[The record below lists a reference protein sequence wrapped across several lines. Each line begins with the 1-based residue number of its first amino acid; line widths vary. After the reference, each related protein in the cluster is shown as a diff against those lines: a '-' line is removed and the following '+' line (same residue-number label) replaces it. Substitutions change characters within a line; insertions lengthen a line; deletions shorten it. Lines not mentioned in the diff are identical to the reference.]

1 MPQTTETTE
10 ITFKPEA
17 DHREDT
23 QMAEAPA
30 PKPEAASKLPPK
42 QIPIP
47 GLSGHNLGGPLPSEA
62 DLARWLQGEDVPLA
76 GLLARLEMSPALQAG
91 PETSPQRRAPAGHR
105 RGLPDDL
112 KFHRL
117 PEVGDL
123 RVFYKNHEVAR
134 RRSEAL
140 LFGWRELGGKR
151 PAEWTVDDLFQVL
164 SRGGHQ
170 VDPADLLA
178 AARDIWRGLDPR
190 SPQGGGQ
197 ERIEALGR
205 ALARLRTD
213 AGAV

>member
-1 MPQTTETTE
+1 MAETTE

-17 DHREDT
+17 DHLEDT

-47 GLSGHNLGGPLPSEA
+47 GLAGLSPGGPLPSEA
-62 DLARWLQGEDVPLA
+62 DLARWLQGEDVPTLA
-76 GLLARLEMSPALQAG
+76 SLLARLEFSLAAPAAS
-91 PETSPQRRAPAGHR
+91 ETAPQRRAPAGHR

-134 RRSEAL
+134 RRTEAL

-151 PAEWTVDDLFQVL
+151 PAEWSVDDLLQVL
-164 SRGGHQ
+164 RRGGRQ
-170 VDPADLLA
+170 VDPVDLLT
-178 AARDIWRGLDPR
+178 AARDVWRGLDPQV
-190 SPQGGGQ
+190 PQEGGN

>member
-30 PKPEAASKLPPK
+30 PRPEASGQLPPK

-47 GLSGHNLGGPLPSEA
+47 GLTPASPLPSEA
-62 DLARWLQGEDVPLA
+62 DLARWLQGEDVPTLA
-76 GLLARLEMSPALQAG
+76 GLLARLEFSPAA
-91 PETSPQRRAPAGHR
+91 PETSAQRRAPAGHR

-123 RVFYKNHEVAR
+123 RVFYKNQEVAR
-134 RRSEAL
+134 RRTEAL

-151 PAEWTVDDLFQVL
+151 PAEWTVDDLLQVVR
-164 SRGGHQ
+164 RGGRQ
-170 VDPADLLA
+170 MDPVDLLA
-178 AARDIWRGLDPR
+178 AARDVWRGLDPQ
-190 SPQGGGQ
+190 SPQGEGP

-205 ALARLRTD
+205 ALARLRAD